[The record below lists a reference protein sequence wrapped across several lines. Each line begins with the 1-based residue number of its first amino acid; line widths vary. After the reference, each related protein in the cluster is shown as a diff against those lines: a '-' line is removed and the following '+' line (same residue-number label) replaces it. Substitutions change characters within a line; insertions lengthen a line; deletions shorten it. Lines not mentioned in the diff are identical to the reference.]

1 MIKFCIPLLP
11 IRLAL
16 SPSSVVDKDNVQLE
30 LIERFNE
37 ATEFVLAFEIGEVS
51 NQT

>member
-30 LIERFNE
+30 LIELFNE
-37 ATEFVLAFEIGEVS
+37 ISTSGHRIRPGI
-51 NQT
+51 